1 MVAFEVMVYIVIFKR
16 IREMEQL
23 RQGIDSLSL
32 CTLLRKY
39 RSMVQIFFPTEAES
53 VISIDVLKKILKSE
67 PQTDDDKNTLQF
79 FIRYLEEVSKRK
91 EGIVNCVELK
101 HSVASYGGQY

>member
-1 MVAFEVMVYIVIFKR
+1 
-16 IREMEQL
+16 
-23 RQGIDSLSL
+23 LSL

-39 RSMVQIFFPTEAES
+39 RSMVQIFFPTEAEW

-101 HSVASYGGQY
+101 HSVASYGGQYWLVFRFRFIDIGLFTHRISHVIHINE